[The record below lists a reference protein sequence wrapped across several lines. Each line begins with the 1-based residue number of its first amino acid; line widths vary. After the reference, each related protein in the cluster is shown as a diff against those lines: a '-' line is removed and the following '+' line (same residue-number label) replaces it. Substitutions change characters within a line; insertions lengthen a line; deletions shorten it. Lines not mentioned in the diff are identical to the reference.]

1 MEDVA
6 GTLWPDEAI
15 TAIHHASLELLE
27 RAGVR
32 VESAAAEARLVAA
45 GCRPGP
51 GGRLLIPRQVVDDA
65 VAALAPACVLAA
77 RDRDRSLPVDAAPGA
92 TYVHNMGGA
101 ADVSDAA
108 TGLTRRATLA
118 DQGDF
123 TRVMHRLHNQHTVCS
138 LLQPQDVPPE
148 LEPLYSYLVVAFE
161 TDKYVGGP
169 GVSLPFQARYLHDM
183 AIALTGATGGD
194 GRYPLDLAF
203 SPVSPLLLGA
213 EVTDALIDTVARG
226 GVVVEILPC
235 PAAATT
241 APAAISA
248 AVAQQNAE
256 VLAGLVVVQNVAPG
270 TPTYYGPRLSAV
282 DPRTGMFTSG
292 TPETG
297 VSSIAAVLLARRYGM
312 ACDCYGPTTDS
323 RLADA
328 QLGGEHALNA
338 LLGMLARPRFL
349 SGVGDVQAGA
359 SSSLE
364 ALVIDDDILGD
375 VFYALTPRP
384 WDPEALDVAAMVE
397 GVLGGKGFLATRHT
411 RRFIRSEFVT
421 PRLRARGGAR
431 RGGAEADAGGA
442 VAVGGGERSAAE
454 RGAAGRGAAEPGG
467 LVALAR
473 ERVVEL
479 LACEPVGLPADTMS
493 TMCDL
498 VDACAREAGLPEWPD
513 PRRLLEARA
522 SGA

>member
-1 MEDVA
+1 MRSA
-6 GTLWPDEAI
+6 IRALWPDEAVE
-15 TAIHHASLELLE
+15 AIHLASLELLE

-32 VESAAAEARLVAA
+32 VESEAARTLLSRA
-45 GCRPGP
+45 GCRPSP
-51 GGRLLIPRQVVDDA
+51 GGRLLIPREVVAEA
-65 VAALAPACVLAA
+65 VAALPPAYVLAA
-77 RDRDRSLPVDAAPGA
+77 RDQGRSLAVDADPGA
-92 TYVHNMGGA
+92 IFVHNMGGA
-101 ADVSDAA
+101 ADVSDAL
-108 TGLTRRATLA
+108 TGATRRATIA

-123 TRVMHRLHNQHTVCS
+123 TRVMHQLENQHAVCS
-138 LLQPQDVPPE
+138 LLQPQDVPGA
-148 LEPLYSYLVVAFE
+148 LEPLYSYVMVAYE

-169 GVSLPFQARYLHDM
+169 GISLPSQARYLHEM

-213 EVTDALIDTVARG
+213 DVTDALIDTVARG
-226 GVVVEILPC
+226 HVVVEILPC

-241 APAAISA
+241 APATIAGA
-248 AVAQQNAE
+248 LAQQDAE
-256 VLAGLVVVQNVAPG
+256 ILAGLVVVQTVAPG

-282 DPRTGMFTSG
+282 DPRTGILTSG

-323 RLADA
+323 RVADA
-328 QLGGEHALNA
+328 QFGSEHALNA

-384 WDPEALDVAAMVE
+384 WDGEALDVAAIVE
-397 GVLGGKGFLATRHT
+397 GVLGGKGFLGTRHT
-411 RRFIRSEFVT
+411 RRFIRSEFAA
-421 PRLRARGGAR
+421 PPLRR
-431 RGGAEADAGGA
+431 RGGVGSGRSDAHGL
-442 VAVGGGERSAAE
+442 AAT
-454 RGAAGRGAAEPGG
+454 
-467 LVALAR
+467 AR
-473 ERVVEL
+473 ERVAEL
-479 LACEPVGLPADTMS
+479 TAREPVGLPADTM
-493 TMCDL
+493 TAMCDQI
-498 VDACAREAGLPEWPD
+498 DACAREIGLPEWPD
-513 PRRLLEARA
+513 PRRLLEGRLTTR
-522 SGA
+522 